1 MMRSLASILYTIM
14 LMTATGHVLLVA
26 VPLDVQVAQ
35 VGTTGARLSQ
45 AMLIAVAV
53 REVYVSSYA
62 VRRAVRRW
70 LWRWR
75 REQRD
80 RIQPGDPELVALA
93 ARMFPDPP
101 AADTRSWAEA
111 LALAV
116 LKRSVK
122 GLFNLLPES
131 QCVAVVRA
139 VRWPLGCRCVYCGGQ
154 HLRVKDPATPV
165 WTAARRWGVR

>member
-53 REVYVSSYA
+53 REVYVSGYA
-62 VRRAVRRW
+62 LRRAVRRW

-75 REQRD
+75 REQRGK
-80 RIQPGDPELVALA
+80 IQPGGADVS
-93 ARMFPDPP
+93 RP
-101 AADTRSWAEA
+101 AS
-111 LALAV
+111 
-116 LKRSVK
+116 
-122 GLFNLLPES
+122 GGH
-131 QCVAVVRA
+131 AVV
-139 VRWPLGCRCVYCGGQ
+139 G
-154 HLRVKDPATPV
+154 
-165 WTAARRWGVR
+165 